1 MSSDDQRRWEYSEIK
16 DILGLNDAELGSAI
30 GWLARE
36 DKIQFELEHHNSKD
50 EKAYLYLMLNALQI
64 VDLDMMGEVRTV
76 HPCRE
81 VGTEKN
87 KKYDIMAIISES
99 SIRSDIGKS

>member
-1 MSSDDQRRWEYSEIK
+1 MDKHIIGENAGRVWRLLSSDDQRRWEYSEIK

-50 EKAYLYLMLNALQI
+50 EKAYLYLMLNVYFLIVWYGRDLPLFRRAALSI
-64 VDLDMMGEVRTV
+64 L
-76 HPCRE
+76 
-81 VGTEKN
+81 VGK
-87 KKYDIMAIISES
+87 
-99 SIRSDIGKS
+99 

>member
-1 MSSDDQRRWEYSEIK
+1 MDKHIIGENAGRVWRLLSSDDQRRWEYSEIK

-50 EKAYLYLMLNALQI
+50 EKAYLYLMLNVYFL
-64 VDLDMMGEVRTV
+64 LYGTV
-76 HPCRE
+76 GICLS
-81 VGTEKN
+81 
-87 KKYDIMAIISES
+87 SEELHCPS
-99 SIRSDIGKS
+99 LSGSRD

>member
-1 MSSDDQRRWEYSEIK
+1 MDKHIIGENAGRVWRLLSSDEQRRWEYSEIK

-50 EKAYLYLMLNALQI
+50 EKAYAECIFLIVWYGRDLPLFRRGALSI
-64 VDLDMMGEVRTV
+64 L
-76 HPCRE
+76 
-81 VGTEKN
+81 VGK
-87 KKYDIMAIISES
+87 
-99 SIRSDIGKS
+99 